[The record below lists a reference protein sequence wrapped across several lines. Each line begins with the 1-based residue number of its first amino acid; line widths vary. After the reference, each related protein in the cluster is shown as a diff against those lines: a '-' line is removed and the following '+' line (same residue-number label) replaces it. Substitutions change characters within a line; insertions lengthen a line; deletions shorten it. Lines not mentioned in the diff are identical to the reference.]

1 MTTITIAAVGDL
13 LMKAPIIA
21 SARLDGG
28 GQYDFDP
35 MFEGVKPQLQNANL
49 LIGNLET
56 TFSGNPRK
64 AGKYE
69 TRAPRTGYPVFNCP
83 DELAGTLKRLGFDVL
98 TTANNHCMDGGTSGL
113 KRTLNVLD
121 RHGIKHTG
129 TSRSAA
135 ESRRCTVM
143 DVKGIKVGILAY
155 TTGTNSIPYPKA
167 YLVNRIRLP
176 RIAADI
182 KAMKRGADFVIVC
195 LHFGLEFHRT
205 PNARQKSI
213 VNAVFKYGADA
224 ILGAHPHVL
233 QPVKVSKVKDGRG
246 GVKKRVAAYSLGNFV
261 STRLRKNIHTQR
273 GLILKLK
280 VQKDEKGRTR
290 LLGVSKVHTMVN
302 SHGEIG
308 NRTYRV
314 VPL

>member
-35 MFEGVKPQLQNANL
+35 MFEGVKSQLQSANL

-56 TFSGNPRK
+56 TFSGKPRK

-69 TRAPRTGYPVFNCP
+69 TRAPRTGYPAFNCP
-83 DELAGTLKRLGFDVL
+83 DEFAGTLKRLSFDVL
-98 TTANNHCMDGGTSGL
+98 TTANNHCMDGGASGL

-121 RHGIKHTG
+121 RHGMKHTG
-129 TSRSAA
+129 TSRSAS
-135 ESRRCTVM
+135 ESRRYTVM

-155 TTGTNSIPYPKA
+155 TTGTNSIPYPRA

-182 KAMKRGADFVIVC
+182 KAMKRRADFVIVC
-195 LHFGLEFHRT
+195 LHFGLEFHRS

-213 VNAVFKYGADA
+213 VNAVFKHGADA

-233 QPVKVSKVKDGRG
+233 QPVKVSKVKDRKGV
-246 GVKKRVAAYSLGNFV
+246 VKKRVVAYSLGNFI
-261 STRLRKNIHTQR
+261 STRLRKNVHTQR
-273 GLILKLK
+273 GLILKLT
-280 VQKDEKGRTR
+280 VQKDEKGKTR
-290 LLGVSKVHTMVN
+290 LLSVSKVYTKVN

-314 VPL
+314 EPM

>member
-1 MTTITIAAVGDL
+1 VTTITIAAVGDL

-69 TRAPRTGYPVFNCP
+69 TRAPRTGYPAFNCP

-182 KAMKRGADFVIVC
+182 KAMKRRADFVIVC